1 LGAVGADAGFGARM
15 GWDAFYVGLA
25 ETFDATLLVMDE
37 RLARAHEPTC
47 RIEVL
52 GVAVIVVG
60 SSPESAKICHV
71 ADYTSPFLRAR

>member
-1 LGAVGADAGFGARM
+1 M

-71 ADYTSPFLRAR
+71 ADYTNPFLRAR